1 MYVAFRVGKDNKCY
15 WPLDKIAE
23 QTRMHKNTVSKCLRW
38 WTRRGVLKATA
49 QLRGPT
55 IYELTLYPAGSDIEP
70 DINIPPE
77 VILDV
82 SDAQGSA
89 PAKSEPDSEPNI
101 PPEVMQYHSPG
112 DPISRQECSNIPSEY
127 PLKELE
133 RNLVNE
139 QDKDNDEEDE
149 EYIDPA
155 SSSSSGDTG
164 VVRGRRGSKA
174 LENEPVGPDI
184 TNTVIRE
191 LREYLGNCPDDLKPQ
206 AIRDALGCWPDW
218 WTKRPEEATS
228 YYLENWDKFTDEVLA
243 RSDTQEVEVDP
254 AGPRRLP
261 WG

>member
-1 MYVAFRVGKDNKCY
+1 MESVADRHQWAIKRGQEHGASVYQQAVLVFIAFRVGSENEAR
-15 WPLDKIAE
+15 WPLVKIAE
-23 QTRMHKNTVSKCLRW
+23 ETRMKRNTVSKCLIW

-70 DINIPPE
+70 DI
-77 VILDV
+77 
-82 SDAQGSA
+82 
-89 PAKSEPDSEPNI
+89 NI

-139 QDKDNDEEDE
+139 QDKDNEKKKKI
-149 EYIDPA
+149 YISSA
-155 SSSSSGDTG
+155 SSSGVTG

-184 TNTVIRE
+184 TYTVIRE
-191 LREYLGNCPDDLKPQ
+191 LREYLDNCPDDLKPQ

-228 YYLENWDKFTDEVLA
+228 YYLENWGKFTDEVLA

-254 AGPRRLP
+254 ADRGRLR
-261 WG
+261 